1 MTLEALLQQPP
12 YAVPQAQKE
21 AALLPLLQEL
31 TLWHR
36 ARCPAYARIARL
48 TASEAAASLA
58 ALPYLPVSL
67 FKFRKLQSV
76 QDADVRVTVQSSGT
90 SGTRSRIVLDAE
102 NARSSARALAGCLA
116 KVTAGQRLPM
126 LIIDTPNAVQGR
138 DTIGARAAAILGLMP
153 YGREHVFALDDD
165 LQLQSDKIA
174 GFLERHGGQKFL
186 IYGFTFLIWQA
197 LLPAC
202 RAARY
207 DFSQGVLLHSGGW
220 KALHS
225 QAVDNAAF
233 RQQLHD
239 ACGLQEVRNFYGMA
253 ELPGTIF
260 LEGEDGLL
268 YPPNFASVIIRD
280 PVGRQPVADGTP
292 GLVEILSALP
302 RSYPGHA
309 LLTEDMGVIERVD
322 GVTMQGQGLRIIG
335 RAPRAEMRGCSDV
348 LAGATA

>member
-1 MTLEALLQQPP
+1 MTLETLLQHPP
-12 YAVPQAQKE
+12 YGLPQAAKE

-31 TLWHR
+31 TEWHR
-36 ARCPAYARIARL
+36 ARCSAYDRIARL
-48 TASEAAASLA
+48 TAPKPATALT

-76 QDADVRVTVQSSGT
+76 ADAEVRVTVQSSGT
-90 SGTRSRIVLDAE
+90 SGTRSRIALDAA
-102 NARSSARALAGCLA
+102 NARGSAKALASCLA
-116 KVTAGQRLPM
+116 KVTGGQRLPM
-126 LIIDTPNAVQGR
+126 LVIDTPSAVQGHDR
-138 DTIGARAAAILGLMP
+138 IGARAAAILGLMP
-153 YGREHVFALDDD
+153 YGRDHVFALDDT
-165 LQLQSDKIA
+165 LQLQTDKVA
-174 GFLERHGGQKFL
+174 GFLERYGGQRFL
-186 IYGFTFLIWQA
+186 VYGFTFLIWQG

-220 KALHS
+220 KALLK
-225 QAVDNAAF
+225 QAVDNATF
-233 RQQLHD
+233 RQQLHE

-260 LEGEDGLL
+260 LESDDGLL

-280 PVGRQPVADGTP
+280 PVTRQPVENGKE
-292 GLVEILSALP
+292 GLIEIMSVLP

-309 LLTEDMGVIERVD
+309 LLTEDMGVVERVD
-322 GVTMQGQGLRIIG
+322 GAEMQGQGLRIIG

-348 LAGATA
+348 LAGAAA

>member
-12 YAVPQAQKE
+12 YAVPQAQKA

-31 TLWHR
+31 TDWHR
-36 ARCPAYARIARL
+36 ARCPAYDRIARL
-48 TASEAAASLA
+48 TAPAPAATLA

-76 QDADVRVTVQSSGT
+76 PDAEVRVTVQSSGT
-90 SGTRSRIVLDAE
+90 SGTRSRIMLDAE
-102 NARSSARALAGCLA
+102 NARSSARALAGCLSL
-116 KVTAGQRLPM
+116 VTGGQRLPM
-126 LIIDTPNAVQGR
+126 LIIDTPSAVQGR

-153 YGREHVFALDDD
+153 YGREHVFALDDA
-165 LQLQSDKIA
+165 LQWQHDKVA
-174 GFLERHGGQKFL
+174 GFLERHGGKRFL
-186 IYGFTFLIWQA
+186 LYGFTFLIWQA

-202 RAARY
+202 RAARH

-220 KALHS
+220 KALHK

-233 RQQLHD
+233 RRQLHE

-260 LEGEDGLL
+260 LEGDDGLL

-280 PVGRQPVADGTP
+280 PITRQPVADGTA
-292 GLVEILSALP
+292 GLIQILSALP

-322 GVTMQGQGLRIIG
+322 GAAMLGQGLRVIG

-348 LAGATA
+348 LAGAAA

>member
-1 MTLEALLQQPP
+1 MTLDALLAHPP
-12 YAVPQAQKE
+12 YGLPQAAKA

-36 ARCPAYARIARL
+36 ARCPAYDRIAWL
-48 TASEAAASLA
+48 TAPEPAMTLA

-76 QDADVRVTVQSSGT
+76 PDDAVRVTVQSSGT
-90 SGTRSRIVLDAE
+90 SGTRSRIALDAE
-102 NARSSARALAGCLA
+102 NARGSARALASCLA
-116 KVTAGQRLPM
+116 KVTGGQRLPM
-126 LIIDTPNAVQGR
+126 LIIDTPSAVQGR

-153 YGREHVFALDDD
+153 YGRDHVFALDDN
-165 LQLQSDKIA
+165 LQWQADKVI
-174 GFLERHGGQKFL
+174 GFLERHQGQKFL
-186 IYGFTFLIWQA
+186 LYGFTFLIWQA

-207 DFSQGVLLHSGGW
+207 DFSSGVLLHSGGW
-220 KALHS
+220 KALHQ
-225 QAVDNAAF
+225 QAVDHATF
-233 RQQLHD
+233 RQQLHA

-260 LEGEDGLL
+260 MEGDDGLL

-280 PVGRQPVADGTP
+280 PVTRQPLEDGKT
-292 GLVEILSALP
+292 GLIEILSALP

-322 GVTMQGQGLRIIG
+322 GAAMQGQGLRIIG

-348 LAGATA
+348 LAGAAA